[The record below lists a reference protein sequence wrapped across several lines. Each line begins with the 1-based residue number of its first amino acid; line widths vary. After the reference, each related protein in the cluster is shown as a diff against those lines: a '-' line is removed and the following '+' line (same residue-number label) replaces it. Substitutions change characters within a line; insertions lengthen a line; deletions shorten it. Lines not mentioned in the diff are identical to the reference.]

1 MATDGGD
8 EGVAAA
14 YGWATYFF
22 VAVQVVVCVVDGII
36 CDVFWP
42 KGRAISNFN
51 RIFAV

>member
-1 MATDGGD
+1 MAATRGVLPPTDGRR
-8 EGVAAA
+8 
-14 YGWATYFF
+14 TFF

-42 KGRAISNFN
+42 KGRAISKLN